1 MHDGRTLTGRE
12 LLLEAIDVDPT
23 YSEAYCNL
31 AVDLST
37 PLETVRLK
45 DGRSMTQ
52 LELLS
57 NAIECAP
64 ATTLFSNVEYA
75 VVFGQLAT
83 LVSGVIIL
91 KGESMNVR
99 DLCLAAIHCD
109 VTCAFAYL
117 GLGKIL
123 TSGETVKLRD
133 GRTLSK
139 RELFAMAIHHAD
151 DSVAGYH
158 ALAGE
163 LGAKETTQ
171 LMDGRELTKEALAGM
186 KQESL

>member
-12 LLLEAIDVDPT
+12 LL
-23 YSEAYCNL
+23 
-31 AVDLST
+31 
-37 PLETVRLK
+37 
-45 DGRSMTQ
+45 
-52 LELLS
+52 
-57 NAIECAP
+57 
-64 ATTLFSNVEYA
+64 
-75 VVFGQLAT
+75 
-83 LVSGVIIL
+83 
-91 KGESMNVR
+91 
-99 DLCLAAIHCD
+99 
-109 VTCAFAYL
+109 
-117 GLGKIL
+117 GLGKVL